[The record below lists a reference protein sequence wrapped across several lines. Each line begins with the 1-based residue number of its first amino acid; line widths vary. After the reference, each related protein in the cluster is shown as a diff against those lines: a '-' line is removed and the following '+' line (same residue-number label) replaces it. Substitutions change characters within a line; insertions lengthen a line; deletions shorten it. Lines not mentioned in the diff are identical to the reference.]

1 MRHTIIDR
9 LLYVACA
16 AAAVAAAGG
25 CGHSDM
31 AAPAVTP
38 APVVTQQMA
47 PGPATQQ
54 AIQMQNATEAMD
66 EQAHEHMVGAKSTP

>member
-9 LLYVACA
+9 ILYIACA

-25 CGHSDM
+25 CGHSSDT

-38 APVVTQQMA
+38 QTAQPQVAHVLTQQQM
-47 PGPATQQ
+47 
-54 AIQMQNATEAMD
+54 QMQNATEAMD
-66 EQAHEHMVGAKSTP
+66 EKAHENMMPAKTQ